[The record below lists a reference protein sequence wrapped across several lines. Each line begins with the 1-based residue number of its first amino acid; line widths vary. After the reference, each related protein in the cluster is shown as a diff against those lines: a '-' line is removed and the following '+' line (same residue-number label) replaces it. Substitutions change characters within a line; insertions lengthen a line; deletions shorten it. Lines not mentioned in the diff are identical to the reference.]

1 VSTIGYD
8 CEIMLDSNG
17 YFVKPGTYQVKQPR
31 VRHMTY
37 RADGSLA
44 YVDLGP
50 GRRTWEMVI
59 LCRNDLLRYD
69 GSSTGISGQQ
79 YRDFLRNSYM
89 SNVGATV
96 NFVDPL
102 NGTAIPVH
110 FDNYEEKIIDLH
122 SQIISLATGT
132 PPTASYEVAIT
143 LVEA

>member
-1 VSTIGYD
+1 MGTIGYD
-8 CEIMLDSNG
+8 CEIVLDSNG

-31 VRHMTY
+31 VRHMVY
-37 RADGSLA
+37 RADGSLS

-50 GRRTWEMVI
+50 GRRTWEMAI
-59 LCRNDLLRYD
+59 LCHNDLLRYD

-79 YRDFLRNSYM
+79 YRDSLHNSYIN
-89 SNVGATV
+89 NVGATV

-102 NGTAIPVH
+102 NGIAIPVH

-122 SQIISLATGT
+122 AQIISLATGGS
-132 PPTASYEVAIT
+132 PAASYEVMIT

>member
-1 VSTIGYD
+1 MGTIGYD
-8 CEIMLDSNG
+8 CEVVLDGNG
-17 YFVKPGTYQVKQPR
+17 YFVKPSTYQVKQPR
-31 VRHMTY
+31 VRHMVY
-37 RADGSLA
+37 RADGSLS

-69 GSSTGISGQQ
+69 GSLTGMSGQQ
-79 YRDFLRNSYM
+79 YRDFLHSSYI
-89 SNVGATV
+89 NNIGTTV

-102 NGTAIPVH
+102 NGTSIPVH

-122 SQIISLATGT
+122 TQIISLATGSS
-132 PPTASYEVAIT
+132 PAASYEVTIT